1 MQKAPSW
8 SAANTLGVGGTAFS
22 FPPLWVS
29 LPLAPA

>member
-8 SAANTLGVGGTAFS
+8 SAANTLGMGGTAFS
-22 FPPLWVS
+22 LPPLWAS